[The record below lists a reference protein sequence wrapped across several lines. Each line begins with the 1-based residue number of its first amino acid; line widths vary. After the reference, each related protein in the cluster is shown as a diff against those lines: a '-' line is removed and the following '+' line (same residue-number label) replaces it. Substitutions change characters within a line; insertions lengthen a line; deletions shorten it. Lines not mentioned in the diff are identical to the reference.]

1 MLFEISNQIK
11 ETNIVILAVVQCN
24 LTNDNKSLSLHD
36 DEELNSNRIARDFS

>member
-1 MLFEISNQIK
+1 MLFKISNQIK

-24 LTNDNKSLSLHD
+24 LKNDNKSLSLHD